1 INPDDVLNETYTDD
15 DGQFF
20 IHGTTIEVNQIQ
32 PILKVYHNCLHDG
45 LPGFRKIHFLVPYHF
60 TNYGTHAEKVLDL
73 GIFNL
78 EAILPIL
85 KDEQYESCRIM
96 LQLLL
101 LFFVLANFQLLE
113 SRMQSVKIRGIFQC
127 GSEIPRNATIELW
140 DEDQPLL
147 NFVHQ
152 FIIQKN
158 SNDPDD
164 KLFTTHPNIDGSFE
178 ISATHEEFTKLSLY
192 MVVYHQCEHLIHYK
206 YNQLKDREYQRWR
219 RFIFRIP
226 GQYVNDGEKA
236 IKVFDLGTW
245 NLQFKF
251 MVYKLKQLHD
261 KIVID

>member
-1 INPDDVLNETYTDD
+1 
-15 DGQFF
+15 
-20 IHGTTIEVNQIQ
+20 
-32 PILKVYHNCLHDG
+32 
-45 LPGFRKIHFLVPYHF
+45 
-60 TNYGTHAEKVLDL
+60 
-73 GIFNL
+73 
-78 EAILPIL
+78 
-85 KDEQYESCRIM
+85 M

-206 YNQLKDREYQRWR
+206 YNQLKDREVRYYL
-219 RFIFRIP
+219 IF
-226 GQYVNDGEKA
+226 
-236 IKVFDLGTW
+236 
-245 NLQFKF
+245 
-251 MVYKLKQLHD
+251 
-261 KIVID
+261 